1 MSTQQKHAYLI
12 MAHADM
18 EQLRKLIY
26 LLDDPRNDI
35 FLHVDKKCTS
45 FHPDSFHT
53 EYAGLHIVER
63 MRVYW
68 GHLSLIKLEYHLFEA
83 ARKQGSYSY
92 YHLLSGADLPI
103 KSQDSIH
110 NFCSQH
116 QGKDFIAFWLF
127 DSAYA
132 DAYYKVSRYHFGMR
146 YEQTFRQRI
155 LSILS
160 AKIRFIMGDIA
171 TAILGKRTMD
181 CTFVKGSQWLSI
193 TEETLDFILQAKS
206 KVLKRYRYTR
216 CPDEI
221 FVQTLVYND
230 PYFRSKV
237 YDMEGEHGDLRLL
250 IWPPATPSPQILRKE
265 NLPMLLESSAF
276 FARKFSTAVD
286 PEVSDELI
294 RRLKG

>member
-1 MSTQQKHAYLI
+1 MSAQQKHAYLI

-18 EQLRKLIY
+18 EQLQKLIY

-53 EYAGLHIVER
+53 EHAGLYVVER

-68 GHLSLIKLEYHLFEA
+68 GHLSQIKLEYHLFEV
-83 ARKQGSYSY
+83 ARKHGNYSY

-103 KSQDSIH
+103 KSQDTIH
-110 NFCSQH
+110 DFCSQH
-116 QGKDFIAFWLF
+116 QGKDFIAFWLSE
-127 DSAYA
+127 SACA
-132 DAYYKVSRYHFGMR
+132 DTYYKVSRYHLGMR
-146 YEQTFRQRI
+146 YDKLFSQRT
-155 LSILS
+155 LSIIS
-160 AKIRFIMGDIA
+160 AKLRFIIGDIV
-171 TAILGKRTMD
+171 TAILGKREMD
-181 CTFVKGSQWLSI
+181 CTYVKGANWLSI

>member
-1 MSTQQKHAYLI
+1 

-18 EQLRKLIY
+18 EQLQKLIY

-45 FHPDSFHT
+45 FHPDRFHT
-53 EYAGLHIVER
+53 EHAGLYVVER

-68 GHLSLIKLEYHLFEA
+68 GHLSQIKLEYHLFEV
-83 ARKQGSYSY
+83 ARKHGKYSY

-103 KSQDSIH
+103 KSQDTIH
-110 NFCSQH
+110 DFCSQH
-116 QGKDFIAFWLF
+116 QGKDFIAFWLSE
-127 DSAYA
+127 SACA
-132 DAYYKVSRYHFGMR
+132 DTYYKVSRYHLGMR
-146 YEQTFRQRI
+146 YDKLFSQRT
-155 LSILS
+155 LSIIS
-160 AKIRFIMGDIA
+160 AKLRFIIGDVV
-171 TAILGKRTMD
+171 TAILGKREMD
-181 CTFVKGSQWLSI
+181 CTYVKGANWLSI

>member
-1 MSTQQKHAYLI
+1 

-18 EQLRKLIY
+18 EQLQKLIY

-45 FHPDSFHT
+45 FHPDRFHT
-53 EYAGLHIVER
+53 EHAGLYVVER

-68 GHLSLIKLEYHLFEA
+68 GHLSQIKLEYHLFEVS
-83 ARKQGSYSY
+83 RKHGKYSY

-103 KSQDSIH
+103 KSQDTIH
-110 NFCSQH
+110 DFCSQH
-116 QGKDFIAFWLF
+116 QGKDFIAFWLSE
-127 DSAYA
+127 SACA
-132 DAYYKVSRYHFGMR
+132 DTYYKVSRYHLGMR
-146 YEQTFRQRI
+146 YDKLFSQRT
-155 LSILS
+155 LSIIS
-160 AKIRFIMGDIA
+160 AKLRFIIGDVV
-171 TAILGKRTMD
+171 TAILGKREMD
-181 CTFVKGSQWLSI
+181 CTYVKGANWLSI

-237 YDMEGEHGDLRLL
+237 YDIEGEHGDLRLL

>member
-1 MSTQQKHAYLI
+1 MSTQQRHAYLI

-18 EQLRKLIY
+18 EQLQKLIY

-45 FHPDSFHT
+45 FHPDRFHT
-53 EYAGLHIVER
+53 EHAGLYVVER

-68 GHLSLIKLEYHLFEA
+68 GHLSQIKLEYHLFEV
-83 ARKQGSYSY
+83 ARKHGKYSY

-103 KSQDSIH
+103 KSQDTIH
-110 NFCSQH
+110 DFCSQH
-116 QGKDFIAFWLF
+116 QGKDFIAFWLSE
-127 DSAYA
+127 SACA
-132 DAYYKVSRYHFGMR
+132 DTYYKVSRYHLGMR
-146 YEQTFRQRI
+146 YDKLFSQRT
-155 LSILS
+155 LSIIS
-160 AKIRFIMGDIA
+160 AKLRFIIGDVV
-171 TAILGKRTMD
+171 TAILGKREMD
-181 CTFVKGSQWLSI
+181 CTYVKGANWLSI